1 LDRVAS
7 RVIPKCVTAPIPRH
21 RPATPELPNEPKK
34 SFVSNKPTHPAPTSG
49 PPLMQ
54 VTDFLDDPSELRHP
68 SSSPTSIPKSL
79 RPPRQ
84 MRHRTLARSG
94 AHTPGS
100 CPLILV
106 LYLSPAIILRER
118 RGR

>member
-1 LDRVAS
+1 
-7 RVIPKCVTAPIPRH
+7 
-21 RPATPELPNEPKK
+21 
-34 SFVSNKPTHPAPTSG
+34 
-49 PPLMQ
+49 MQ
-54 VTDFLDDPSELRHP
+54 VTDFLDDRSGPRHP
-68 SSSPTSIPKSL
+68 IFIPTSINNLHILKFL
-79 RPPRQ
+79 RPPRRL
-84 MRHRTLARSG
+84 RHRTLARPG